1 MAISRPEFFF
11 LSRKEAFFLLKS
23 SSRLV
28 PSFSCRNVN
37 LDLLQF
43 KRTAEILVE
52 WNKRIHNWG
61 KKLVSQDGGVIA
73 RGKIKIEN
81 PRNK

>member
-11 LSRKEAFFLLKS
+11 YRERKLFLIKS

-37 LDLLQF
+37 LDLLQS

-61 KKLVSQDGGVIA
+61 KKLVSQDRGVIA